1 MAVTKKRAGKRVY
14 ARTRTKFK
22 PKKKGVPN
30 GLELRHKE
38 ELIDT
43 RPDVVKVR
51 YESHTFRLA
60 DNTTYTPDWE
70 VQLKSGEIEYHEV
83 KGGVWLGDSRVKFK
97 MAAELYPEYHWKSFL
112 YSGSKLKKEE
122 TL

>member
-1 MAVTKKRAGKRVY
+1 MPRPKSKRRY
-14 ARTRTKFK
+14 ARVSKRK

-30 GLELRHKE
+30 GLELYHHEIQIKPRA
-38 ELIDT
+38 
-43 RPDVVKVR
+43 DVVKTR

-70 VQLKSGEIEYHEV
+70 VIRNDDRIEYHEV
-83 KGGVWLGDSRVKFK
+83 KGGVWMGDSRVKFK
-97 MAAELYPEYHWKSFL
+97 MAAELYPEYIWKSYL
-112 YSGSKLKKEE
+112 YSGKRLKKEE

>member
-1 MAVTKKRAGKRVY
+1 MAVKKKARRAFARARKR
-14 ARTRTKFK
+14 K

-30 GLELRHKE
+30 GLEIHHKE
-38 ELIDT
+38 TQIDT
-43 RPDVVKVR
+43 RKDVINVR

-70 VQLKSGEIEYHEV
+70 VLRVDGEIEYHEV

-97 MAAELYPEYHWKSFL
+97 MAAELYPEYHWRSFL
-112 YSGSKLKKEE
+112 YSGKRLKKEE
-122 TL
+122 SL